1 MLTIIYRFFNINI
14 ATWSFAI
21 QRDKLELEVVI
32 SLPIIKSDDA
42 ILIIIVR
49 LELVVPIRTCSSR

>member
-1 MLTIIYRFFNINI
+1 MLTIIYRFFNINF

-42 ILIIIVR
+42 ILILIVR

>member
-1 MLTIIYRFFNINI
+1 M
-14 ATWSFAI
+14 